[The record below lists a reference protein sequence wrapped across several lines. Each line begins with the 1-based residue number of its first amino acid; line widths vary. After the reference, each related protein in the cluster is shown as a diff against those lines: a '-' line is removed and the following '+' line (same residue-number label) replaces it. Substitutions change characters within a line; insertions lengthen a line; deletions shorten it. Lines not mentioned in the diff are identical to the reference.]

1 MRSLSLVLLALV
13 SWWASSMSWAETT
26 TYVCNY
32 SSYVNEEGLHSVE
45 EGKFV
50 LTFLID
56 LETGKAYMLG
66 NVGSTEVRMLT
77 SSGGLSF
84 IEITSVGNVMT
95 TAIDTK
101 GKSVHSRNSVMFGD
115 LIPTQY
121 YGKCV

>member
-45 EGKFV
+45 EEFV
-50 LTFLID
+50 LTFLVD
-56 LETGKAYMLG
+56 LETDKAYMLG
-66 NVGSTEVRMLT
+66 NAGSTEVRMLT
-77 SSGGLSF
+77 SSGGVSF

-101 GKSVHSRNSVMFGD
+101 GKSVHSRNSVMFGE
-115 LIPTQY
+115 LLPAQY